1 MNAAR
6 GKAIISAIPCLRRNA
21 DHCSLSENNG
31 NFPVLRRGA
40 PPDSVPAVILQDM
53 PAKTIHRLIRSI
65 TWTEV
70 DAVFAPN
77 NVLRRFVL
85 KGMRRTQDLMRR
97 RAPYSLAQ
105 GPRIHLILKIQTV

>member
-1 MNAAR
+1 MAIFPSCAAT
-6 GKAIISAIPCLRRNA
+6 RRQ
-21 DHCSLSENNG
+21 
-31 NFPVLRRGA
+31 
-40 PPDSVPAVILQDM
+40 SVPAVILQDM

-70 DAVFAPN
+70 DAVFAPH

-85 KGMRRTQDLMRR
+85 KEMRRTQDSMRR

-105 GPRIHLILKIQTV
+105 GPRIHLMLKIQTAIKRLGR